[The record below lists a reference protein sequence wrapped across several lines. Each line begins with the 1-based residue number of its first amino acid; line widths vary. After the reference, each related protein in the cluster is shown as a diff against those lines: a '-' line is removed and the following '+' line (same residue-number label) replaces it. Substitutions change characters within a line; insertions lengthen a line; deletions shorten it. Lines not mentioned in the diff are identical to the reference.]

1 MTLALLMKRI
11 LFSAI
16 LLLAACF
23 AVLAQTDFDE
33 PKWTVFEPV
42 REEFT
47 LNFPGSAVKSLG
59 RDSDDDIDA
68 QYHVVQNKTYFA
80 VFSRDNGDDTM
91 APLIK
96 ELAVEAVTPKD
107 IEIDGI
113 KGQRYDFKGSD
124 DYEHSFIAIQATAH
138 FYVFHAFGETRDN
151 PLIEEFLK
159 SIRLNRQVTK
169 AEKPP
174 VPAAAISAGVV
185 SAGGR
190 NDILKPSQT
199 GGGMG
204 SAGSGGPG
212 PGMGAKPEDTVAPP
226 KYAKV
231 DSGVTIL
238 AKPRPGYTD
247 MARRYMVSGTVRLRV
262 TFEKNAQIGSI
273 TALAKLPLGLTQKA
287 ISAARQIKFS
297 PAVRRGEPYSVVKVV
312 EFSFI
317 LY

>member
-1 MTLALLMKRI
+1 MKRI

-16 LLLAACF
+16 LILAACF

-47 LNFPGSAVKSLG
+47 LSFPSPAIKSID
-59 RDSDDDIDA
+59 RDSDDDIEGL
-68 QYHVVQNKTYFA
+68 YHVVQNKAYFA
-80 VFSRDNGDDTM
+80 VFSRDNGYDTM
-91 APLIK
+91 VPLIK
-96 ELAVEAVTPKD
+96 ELATEAVTPKD

-124 DYEHSFIAIQATAH
+124 DYEHSFIAIQAQAH
-138 FYVFHAFGETRDN
+138 FYVFHAFAETRDN

-159 SIRLNRQVTK
+159 SIKLNRQVAK
-169 AEKPP
+169 AEKAP
-174 VPAAAISAGVV
+174 VPAAVIS
-185 SAGGR
+185 SGGR
-190 NDILKPSQT
+190 NDILKPSLSAA
-199 GGGMG
+199 GGGSSLG
-204 SAGSGGPG
+204 AGTGSGI
-212 PGMGAKPEDTVAPP
+212 AVKPEDAVAPP

-238 AKPRPGYTD
+238 SKPRPGYTD